1 MVALGA
7 VGVALG
13 ATAAYLFFGS
23 DSSAASRTSNRMPN
37 TASSGSVG
45 VGYTSPGGGT
55 RDWWHDRNAR
65 RRQKHLKMMTSKG

>member
-13 ATAAYLFFGS
+13 ATAAYLFFGR
-23 DSSAASRTSNRMPN
+23 DSSAASQTMPN